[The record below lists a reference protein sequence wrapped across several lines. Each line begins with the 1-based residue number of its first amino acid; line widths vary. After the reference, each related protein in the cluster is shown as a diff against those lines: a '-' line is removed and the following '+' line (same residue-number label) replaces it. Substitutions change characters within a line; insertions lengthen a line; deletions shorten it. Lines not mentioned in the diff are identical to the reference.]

1 MHGAS
6 DAYCLVGVLQLGS
19 CSEFGV
25 PRARV
30 LSVASC
36 PHDPLFL
43 SRQPPPL
50 PSFRPLFLH
59 AMPPSSSPS
68 SSFLLSSLKD
78 YSQCTLELTS
88 AIRSTV
94 LDPFEPPRSKHAT
107 TQPLSRAQQKTL
119 AVKLAPLAM
128 KIVNQNIGSLQDL
141 KVPGKVDTS
150 IYNTTVEC
158 LVDTTCIAL
167 AALRYMAAYT
177 TLKPL
182 DIEKLTSNLVCKL
195 VDLKEVQGK
204 ENAIE

>member
-1 MHGAS
+1 M
-6 DAYCLVGVLQLGS
+6 LIVLCGCATAWIMLRIW
-19 CSEFGV
+19 CIT
-25 PRARV
+25 RARIICCQ
-30 LSVASC
+30 C
-36 PHDPLFL
+36 PHDTFFL

-50 PSFRPLFLH
+50 PSFRPCSH
-59 AMPPSSSPS
+59 AMPPSSPS

-78 YSQCTLELTS
+78 YPQCTLELTT

-107 TQPLSRAQQKTL
+107 TQPLSRAQQKAL

-195 VDLKEVQGK
+195 VDLKEVK
-204 ENAIE
+204 RKRNAIE

>member
-1 MHGAS
+1 MDHRSLLG
-6 DAYCLVGVLQLGS
+6 GVQQFGS
-19 CSEFGV
+19 CSEFSV

-30 LSVASC
+30 CCQCA
-36 PHDPLFL
+36 LFFHVYHSL
-43 SRQPPPL
+43 PP
-50 PSFRPLFLH
+50 FIH
-59 AMPPSSSPS
+59 AMPPSSLS

-78 YSQCTLELTS
+78 YTQCTLELTTT
-88 AIRSTV
+88 IRSTV
-94 LDPFEPPRSKHAT
+94 LDPFEPPRSKHAA

-167 AALRYMAAYT
+167 TALRHMAVYT

-195 VDLKEVQGK
+195 VDLKEVQK
-204 ENAIE
+204 QV